1 VDPAARSKTHSYHI
15 RLVWNYIYTCFQDSA
30 SPRQW
35 YRRLARSIL
44 IIKGVGLDVNP
55 RQTMP
60 SSLDP
65 TFMCNSGLSSPEAV
79 TSKALL
85 GISHKWRI
93 GFFTSKDEFEAE
105 YISESYFLCFAPQ
118 TRSHRHFFQHQIKT
132 YYQLFSLSRF
142 PFLNY
147 PTIILN
153 FQATQLLNLR
163 HAFKDTHNLY
173 QVSRWFCQHPRTVLR
188 PLSVYSSN
196 TTATTTSHTSVE
208 TPGTSDCKLCFSKCR
223 PQGGDRLHP
232 RTGEER
238 GVSSQWIF
246 D

>member
-1 VDPAARSKTHSYHI
+1 MSSKQSIYLNHTSCASLPRLAVTDISSNIRSKLIT
-15 RLVWNYIYTCFQDSA
+15 NY
-30 SPRQW
+30 
-35 YRRLARSIL
+35 
-44 IIKGVGLDVNP
+44 
-55 RQTMP
+55 
-60 SSLDP
+60 
-65 TFMCNSGLSSPEAV
+65 
-79 TSKALL
+79 
-85 GISHKWRI
+85 
-93 GFFTSKDEFEAE
+93 
-105 YISESYFLCFAPQ
+105 
-118 TRSHRHFFQHQIKT
+118 
-132 YYQLFSLSRF
+132 F